1 MKINKKINQIIAGS
15 LSLVMV
21 SSMTSIFPTFAEA
34 TESADFIYDNYSV
47 TYNVTHSWGNTEAVT
62 IILTNTGDE
71 VIENWMMYF
80 DPNGEIQYIN
90 NAEQKTTSDGI
101 TYFKNGGYNADIA
114 PSASVLFTYAVND
127 CEAVPT
133 DFILCQTRKIIES
146 DYTVSLQVNES
157 WGENNEYFNG
167 NIIIQNNSE
176 KPLEDWELT
185 FDTNFTITEITGS
198 WSGTMTALEP
208 YSYMLKGSYTNVIA
222 PNTSVNLGFSGVR
235 NGTSEIVNYSMTEV
249 AANEEL
255 INFLYLSSFGNWQNM
270 PDTDG
275 DGLPDKFEIFIGTDP
290 DTQDSDGDNLP
301 DGYELMILGS
311 DPTDAYSLDSIFSD
325 GEYDSDN
332 DGLNNYNEYLLGT
345 NPLNIDS
352 DYDNLS
358 DGDEVNIYSTDPTNP
373 DTDSDTLFD
382 GDEIALGLNPL
393 FPDSN
398 GNGIPDNEEKF
409 NQSLNYTESD
419 IDAPVKS
426 VDISFDGTGYINS
439 NTEIV
444 PADTDIYASSLVGI
458 IGKPFSFESTSDFES
473 ANISFEIDTDS
484 LGIDTLSGLGIVW
497 YDKDFQQFRLLE
509 SSYNDNT
516 DIITAEVPHFS
527 IYCVVNRSEWL
538 EPQTGY
544 YFEASDDTTDLDD
557 DKLPDC
563 YESSNKENPENLFRL
578 SNGTTYFSLIGNKD
592 SDNDGRDDG
601 EEIVLCT
608 IGDVDG
614 NGIIE
619 TTDATL
625 LQNHID
631 DLCKLSDSKFTSADC
646 NCDGKIDKKDIDFLN
661 KYLNNESVPVLSGKG
676 DINGDGVVTIADAL
690 ILRDFLLGVSKSYQ
704 IKLDNADFNDD
715 ERVDVFDFIS
725 MRQLITQGDV
735 SLVGYSYFY
744 CFSDPMDSDTDGDL
758 DLDDVDP
765 DKMNY
770 QLNGYFAQ
778 QMGELQKAAKEYYNE
793 KGIKINDNDFYN
805 QRDNWLVFAFIRSYN
820 DDYNWNSK
828 DYEHWCD
835 AAGRLT
841 EDEFDSFK
849 KFLNSS
855 FEYSDLYNYF
865 DKTKAIYISNPKKEN
880 PESNDLPEEI
890 DLYHMCATLS
900 AYSFNDWV
908 KRNVDTNYINNL
920 CGWAG
925 DFQTLLNSAHNKKG
939 KYDNSIGKAFYNLM
953 GSSGDYFSK
962 DDLYADVAS
971 LVINT
976 KLKENRNISL
986 ENLFNEYFVY
996 DEVNKYVKDF
1006 ESNLNISTIQDCTKK
1021 FTYSFWFIIT
1031 ISQKVDRYTCNP
1043 TNTNINDCI
1052 NAFLNYLNDNYKT
1065 GYVVEG
1071 TYNEK

>member
-332 DGLNNYNEYLLGT
+332 DGLSNYNEYLLGT

-744 CFSDPMDSDTDGDL
+744 CFSDPMDS
-758 DLDDVDP
+758 
-765 DKMNY
+765 
-770 QLNGYFAQ
+770 
-778 QMGELQKAAKEYYNE
+778 
-793 KGIKINDNDFYN
+793 
-805 QRDNWLVFAFIRSYN
+805 
-820 DDYNWNSK
+820 
-828 DYEHWCD
+828 
-835 AAGRLT
+835 
-841 EDEFDSFK
+841 
-849 KFLNSS
+849 
-855 FEYSDLYNYF
+855 
-865 DKTKAIYISNPKKEN
+865 
-880 PESNDLPEEI
+880 
-890 DLYHMCATLS
+890 
-900 AYSFNDWV
+900 
-908 KRNVDTNYINNL
+908 
-920 CGWAG
+920 
-925 DFQTLLNSAHNKKG
+925 
-939 KYDNSIGKAFYNLM
+939 
-953 GSSGDYFSK
+953 
-962 DDLYADVAS
+962 
-971 LVINT
+971 
-976 KLKENRNISL
+976 
-986 ENLFNEYFVY
+986 
-996 DEVNKYVKDF
+996 
-1006 ESNLNISTIQDCTKK
+1006 
-1021 FTYSFWFIIT
+1021 
-1031 ISQKVDRYTCNP
+1031 
-1043 TNTNINDCI
+1043 
-1052 NAFLNYLNDNYKT
+1052 
-1065 GYVVEG
+1065 
-1071 TYNEK
+1071 